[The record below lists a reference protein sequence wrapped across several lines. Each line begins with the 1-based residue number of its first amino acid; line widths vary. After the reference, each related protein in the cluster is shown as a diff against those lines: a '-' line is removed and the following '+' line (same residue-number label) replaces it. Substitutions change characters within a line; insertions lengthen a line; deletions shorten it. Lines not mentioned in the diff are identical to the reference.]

1 MKPPRATTDA
11 NGTNAPASSQVADA
25 RDEQPG
31 AGADPAPAEE
41 SVEALQE
48 ALEATRR
55 RLQQRLSEEI
65 DRQRA
70 ESESLK
76 QLCEQLRAE
85 ASTIE
90 EQAKE
95 AAARI
100 VAEAKQNE
108 AQMLGRAQET
118 VDTVLT
124 RLRDRAGSF
133 LERAASEISAVQ
145 EAIAAA
151 GGPAASQTG
160 SGAPTASAV
169 DPADERVV
177 ARLVVRPALTPEE
190 RARFKAQIESLP
202 GVDAALF
209 GAVEDESFEMLIAH
223 EHSTNVLD
231 GLLAIAPE
239 EIALTAQREGVLEL
253 QVTGVKWLE
262 ASDEVASNPA

>member
-1 MKPPRATTDA
+1 MA
-11 NGTNAPASSQVADA
+11 ASSPVADA
-25 RDEQPG
+25 RPEQANAVAPES
-31 AGADPAPAEE
+31 APAQE

-55 RLQQRLSEEI
+55 RLQQRLTEDI

-70 ESESLK
+70 ESDSLK

-100 VAEAKQNE
+100 VAEAKQSE
-108 AQMLGRAQET
+108 AQILIRAQET
-118 VDTVLT
+118 VETVLS

-133 LERAASEISAVQ
+133 LERAATEISAVQ
-145 EAIAAA
+145 EAIAA
-151 GGPAASQTG
+151 T
-160 SGAPTASAV
+160 GAPAVRYVDSAAPSATAS

-177 ARLVVRPALTPEE
+177 ARLVIRPALTPEE
-190 RARFKAQIESLP
+190 RARFKVRVECLP

-209 GAVEDESFEMLIAH
+209 GAVEDELFEMLIAH
-223 EHSTNVLD
+223 EHSTSLLE

-239 EIALTAQREGVLEL
+239 EIALTAQREGILEL

-262 ASDEVASNPA
+262 ASDDAPSNPG